1 MSAGMG
7 AGRDG
12 ISAEENRMAAQDM
25 FPSMVEAALRCRP
38 KYKNNCKQAPQT
50 PNLRVSDN
58 LI

>member
-12 ISAEENRMAAQDM
+12 ISAEENRMAAHDM
-25 FPSMVEAALRCRP
+25 FPSMVETALKCKP
-38 KYKNNCKQAPQT
+38 KYKNKCKQAPQT
-50 PNLRVSDN
+50 PNRQVSDN